1 MYICSTCGVGVGCTF
16 ALLVV
21 WGWGVHLSY
30 LWCGGGVYI
39 CSTCG
44 VGVGV
49 YICSTCGVGVG
60 VYICSTC
67 GVGVG
72 CTFALL
78 VVWGWGCTF
87 ALLVVRA
94 CFPTALSLFHFNHP
108 EIPTLAFI
116 PSSAPS
122 CVKVCLYRLYRGTNM
137 RNDNYCR
144 HNITHAVCLS
154 TEFCPLS
161 KCSFQHFVISRVA
174 C

>member
-1 MYICSTCGVGVGCTF
+1 M
-16 ALLVV
+16 
-21 WGWGVHLSY
+21 
-30 LWCGGGVYI
+30 YI

-60 VYICSTC
+60 VYIFRTC
-67 GVGVG
+67 GV
-72 CTFALL
+72 
-78 VVWGWGCTF
+78 GWGCTF

-108 EIPTLAFI
+108 GIPTPAFI

-122 CVKVCLYRLYRGTNM
+122 CVKVCLDRLYRGTNM
-137 RNDNYCR
+137 RKNNYCR
-144 HNITHAVCLS
+144 HNIKHAACLS